1 MSKVTNHR
9 INELLNF
16 ENDHVWI
23 EDNMEK
29 ILEQYNEQWIAV
41 KNRQIFA
48 SDVELNGLLSNLP
61 DSAHTCVEYITREP
75 LEMVL

>member
-1 MSKVTNHR
+1 MSKMKNNR
-9 INELLNF
+9 INELPNF
-16 ENDHVWI
+16 ETDHVWI
-23 EDNMEK
+23 EENMEK

-48 SDVELNGLLSNLP
+48 SDVDLNRLLFNLT

>member
-1 MSKVTNHR
+1 MSKMTKHR
-9 INELLNF
+9 LNELPDF

-23 EDNMEK
+23 ENNMEK

-41 KNRQIFA
+41 KNGQVFA
-48 SDVELNGLLSNLP
+48 SDADFTHLLSKLTDP
-61 DSAHTCVEYITREP
+61 AHTCVKYITREP

>member
-1 MSKVTNHR
+1 MSKIISHR
-9 INELLNF
+9 IDELHNF
-16 ENDHVWI
+16 ETDHVWI
-23 EDNMEK
+23 EENMAK
-29 ILEQYNEQWIAV
+29 ILEHYNEQWIAV

-48 SDVELNGLLSNLP
+48 SDVDLNGLLSNLP